1 MMKIRK
7 ILVIGGTGM
16 LGAPVAKQLQKDG
29 FEVTILTRDP
39 GSAKYKLGDSF
50 QFVDGEVSDI
60 DAIKKVFKSNNFDAV
75 HINLNAL
82 KYKDLEE
89 IELEGTKNI
98 VEAAKESNLKKITL
112 ISGMGVKKSNAWS
125 PFIQNKLEIANIIK
139 SSNIPYTIF
148 NCTHFLEGINNYI
161 RNGKISVFGKQLHPA
176 SWIAASD
183 YAKMVSKSFSI
194 EESNNKVI
202 SVLGPQKATMK
213 EVFQKYVK
221 TVDPSLK
228 LTEVPLGV
236 IKLISIIT
244 FNDTLKFIVDL
255 MNYFDKVAEEP
266 IEGTV
271 TEILGKPSTT
281 IDDWMKDKR
290 NAIDVSSSN

>member
-1 MMKIRK
+1 MKISK

-16 LGAPVAKQLQKDG
+16 LGAPVAIQLQKDG

-50 QFVDGEVSDI
+50 RFVHGEVSDI
-60 DAIKKVFKSNNFDAV
+60 DSIKKVFKSNNFDAV

-89 IELEGTKNI
+89 IEVEGTKNI
-98 VEAAKESNLKKITL
+98 VEAAKESSIKKITI
-112 ISGMGVKKSNAWS
+112 ISGMGVKESNAWS
-125 PFIQNKLEIANIIK
+125 PFIQYKLEIANIIK

-148 NCTHFLEGINNYI
+148 NCTHFLEGIHNYI
-161 RNGKISVFGKQLHPA
+161 RNGKISVFGKQPHPA

-183 YAKMVSKSFSI
+183 YAKMVSKSYSI

-202 SVLGPQKATMK
+202 SVLGPQKVTMK

-221 TVDPSLK
+221 IVDPSLK
-228 LTEVPLGV
+228 FTEVPLGI

-244 FNDTLKFIVDL
+244 FNGTLKFIVDL

-271 TEILGKPSTT
+271 NEILGKPTTT
-281 IDDWMKDKR
+281 IDEWMKDKR
-290 NAIDVSSSN
+290 NAMDISSSN